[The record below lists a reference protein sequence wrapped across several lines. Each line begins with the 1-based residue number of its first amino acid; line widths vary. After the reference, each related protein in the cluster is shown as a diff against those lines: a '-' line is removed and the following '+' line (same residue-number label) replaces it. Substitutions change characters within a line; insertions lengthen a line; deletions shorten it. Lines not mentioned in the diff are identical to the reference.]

1 MSAQGALRHGNGA
14 GFGLIETMRWQPG
27 ASFTRLDRHITRL
40 SGSAAALG
48 FACDLNTVEQALATV
63 GGDGPLRVRL
73 QLAADGTPAVTAQPF
88 VAMPDGAVWAV
99 RLATTR
105 LSSADPLVR
114 HKTTRRHIY
123 EQARAEFP
131 AAEADEVILLNE
143 LGAVCE
149 GTITNV
155 FVDAGDGGPL
165 LTPPLEAGLLPG
177 VLRAEL
183 LDEGKAREAP
193 LSPADLASA
202 RRLFVGNSLRGLIA
216 ARLTKTLSTASDSR

>member
-27 ASFTRLDRHITRL
+27 AGFARLDRHLARL
-40 SGSAAALG
+40 SSSAAALG
-48 FACDLNTVEQALATV
+48 FACDLKAIERALASV
-63 GGDGPLRVRL
+63 GGDGPQRVRL

-88 VAMPDGAVWAV
+88 VPLPDGAVWAV
-99 RLATTR
+99 RIAATR
-105 LSSADPLVR
+105 LSSTDPLVR
-114 HKTTRRHIY
+114 HKTTSRQRY
-123 EQARAEFP
+123 ERARAEFP

-143 LGAVCE
+143 LGAICE

-155 FVDAGDGGPL
+155 FVDAGDSGPL

-183 LDEGKAREAP
+183 LDEGKAREAT

-216 ARLTKTLSTASDSR
+216 ARFSGDGLK